1 MTKNWIEYACTRS
14 AICLGDTSKFQGSY
28 TLLCL
33 NTGKCITSKQFIVVP
48 MHDSVVKQ
56 VEALATI
63 DVQLDEDLTFEYCDN
78 IPIEDSNDNAA
89 CTNITLVDLE
99 TPRVE
104 L

>member
-1 MTKNWIEYACTRS
+1 
-14 AICLGDTSKFQGSY
+14 
-28 TLLCL
+28 
-33 NTGKCITSKQFIVVP
+33 

-78 IPIEDSNDNAA
+78 IPIEDSNYNAA